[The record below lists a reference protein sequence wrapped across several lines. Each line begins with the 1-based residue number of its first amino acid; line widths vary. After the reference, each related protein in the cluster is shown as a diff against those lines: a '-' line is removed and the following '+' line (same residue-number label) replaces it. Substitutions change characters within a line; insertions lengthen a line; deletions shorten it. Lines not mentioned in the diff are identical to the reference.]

1 MHVIKKYLLDLLDSN
16 LERAFAP
23 ALPPQAHPGRPPTIN
38 WPCKSS
44 EQHRRRRICPLQHHP
59 DSASLSMPSKKMGE
73 ARDVTGSRFCCTP
86 EGTLLDERH
95 ALGRL
100 STLEIFNRDTR
111 HDFPLQILHGFMHRW
126 VSDQIYFVSVCV
138 CVFVRARTET
148 LLITHLGLLRY
159 YCLRKCL
166 RLWGRKRKSASA
178 EQYLT

>member
-1 MHVIKKYLLDLLDSN
+1 MHVIKKYLLYLLDSN
-16 LERAFAP
+16 LERAFPP

-44 EQHRRRRICPLQHHP
+44 EQHRWRRICPLQHHP

-138 CVFVRARTET
+138 CVCVSAQKRFWSPIWASYDIIASENVYGYGVENANQ
-148 LLITHLGLLRY
+148 LLLNST
-159 YCLRKCL
+159 
-166 RLWGRKRKSASA
+166 
-178 EQYLT
+178 